1 MAAGI
6 ETGHARACRSQ
17 RVAGATATRPT
28 ARASGAPVT
37 ARAGQDVRDPGR
49 SQGVAPGRA
58 VALREGTRSTPSPPP
73 SPEVAEPWLEGARDG
88 SVRDRSGRV
97 YKLATIRGYERRL
110 KLRVL
115 PAIGHLKLYEGRRSD
130 VQRIVDSMLG
140 EGRAPRTIQNTI
152 DPLRS
157 IYRRAI
163 KREQV
168 VVNPTVQLEVPAARG
183 RRDRI
188 ASPEEGRDRSR
199 ASPPSTAHCGRR
211 RCTPACDGASSE
223 GSAGQTSTSGATSS
237 ASSERGMTTRER
249 SKGRRSPPSA
259 RSLSARTFG
268 ASCSSTSSARGAT
281 ATPWSSE

>member
-115 PAIGHLKLYEGRRSD
+115 PAIGHSSSMRDAATTCRGSSTPCSVRAGRDARSRIRSTRCGRSIAGRSSGSRSSSIPRSSSRCPRLEGAVTGSPRLKRGATDHGPPRRAPRTVGDGD
-130 VQRIVDSMLG
+130 VRRPAT
-140 EGRAPRTIQNTI
+140 GRAPRA
-152 DPLRS
+152 PLVRRRPRAQHRP
-157 IYRRAI
+157 RRAS
-163 KREQV
+163 V
-168 VVNPTVQLEVPAARG
+168 G
-183 RRDRI
+183 
-188 ASPEEGRDRSR
+188 
-199 ASPPSTAHCGRR
+199 
-211 RCTPACDGASSE
+211 
-223 GSAGQTSTSGATSS
+223 
-237 ASSERGMTTRER
+237 
-249 SKGRRSPPSA
+249 
-259 RSLSARTFG
+259 
-268 ASCSSTSSARGAT
+268 
-281 ATPWSSE
+281 